1 MSGMSGNLLLSQVKY
16 FFFLVFVNRDKKKTK
31 EILQGKNTKET
42 RNKLEIS
49 PLTVSSLSEFWLLRR
64 QLK

>member
-16 FFFLVFVNRDKKKTK
+16 FFFLVFGNRDKKKTK